1 MEPKLVEASIEVF
14 DPDVNPILRNDSKLN
29 RRRCSFVK
37 SEANSFGE
45 DGRFT
50 PFDPIGFISDLK
62 L

>member
-1 MEPKLVEASIEVF
+1 MESKLVEASIEVLY
-14 DPDVNPILRNDSKLN
+14 PDVDPILRNDSELN
-29 RRRCSFVK
+29 RRRCSFAK

-50 PFDPIGFISDLK
+50 PFDPISFICDLK